1 MAGIMKIK
9 TKLLCSLIVICL
21 TYPLAGYSRDLFD
34 NLPDPTRHKQ
44 ITKKVVKKII
54 RQPLTLQSTL
64 ISKNYSHAII
74 NNKTIVIG
82 ERIEGA
88 KLLAIHPFEV
98 VIEKRGKQYRLP
110 LIAKGMVKK
119 NGLTNNGD

>member
-21 TYPLAGYSRDLFD
+21 TYPLAGYSSDLIG

-44 ITKKVVKKII
+44 ITKKAVKKVI
-54 RQPLTLQSTL
+54 RQPLTLQSTMV
-64 ISKNYSHAII
+64 SKNYSHAII
-74 NNKTIVIG
+74 NNKTILIG

-98 VIEKRGKQYRLP
+98 VIEKHGKQHRLP
-110 LIAKGMVKK
+110 LIARDVVKK
-119 NGLTNNGD
+119 YGLTNNGD